1 MLPDELGLAGR
12 RLPLEQSKEQMNGT
26 KNVFL
31 WLQAPPDAHYIVT
44 DSLTLLA

>member
-26 KNVFL
+26 KNVFMV
-31 WLQAPPDAHYIVT
+31 AGP
-44 DSLTLLA
+44 S